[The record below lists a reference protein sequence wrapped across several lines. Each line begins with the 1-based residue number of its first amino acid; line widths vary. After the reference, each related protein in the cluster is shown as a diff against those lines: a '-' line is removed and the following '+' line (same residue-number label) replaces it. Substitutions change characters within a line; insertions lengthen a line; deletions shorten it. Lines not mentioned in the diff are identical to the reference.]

1 MGQLPSPDDR
11 PDPNERS
18 TAVRARVPEHVATG
32 NISTGVIV
40 VTGATEFVL
49 DFVRNLPRPS
59 LVVARIVM
67 PHAVMPQFVD
77 ALNTNMQIYRQ
88 RFGDLGLGGPSP
100 KQRPQIEVTSQS
112 IVSAHSP
119 SPVEPAKVAIGETTS
134 LGAKSGEGSVGGSGT
149 GGGTGRPT
157 PPIESESNPTSSSS
171 PPQNPASS
179 GPRQQSPQEVY
190 DELKLRDELLSGA
203 YANAVMIGHG
213 PHEFCFDF
221 ITNFYPQSA
230 VSGRVF
236 MASGHVG
243 RLYDSLKASWEQLR
257 PRLGGNPPMA

>member
-1 MGQLPSPDDR
+1 MGQIPSPDDR

-32 NISTGVIV
+32 NVSTGVIV
-40 VTGATEFVL
+40 VTGGTEFVL

-77 ALNTNMQIYRQ
+77 ALNNNMQIYRQ
-88 RFGDLGLGGPSP
+88 RFGDVGLGGPP
-100 KQRPQIEVTSQS
+100 VKAPLPIEGTSQS
-112 IVSAHSP
+112 IVSANSP
-119 SPVEPAKVAIGETTS
+119 IVDEPAKAAVGEQS
-134 LGAKSGEGSVGGSGT
+134 KQLAQGSEGSGGAS
-149 GGGTGRPT
+149 GGGAGRPV
-157 PPIESESNPTSSSS
+157 PPIESESNPASSSS
-171 PPQNPASS
+171 APQNPSSS

-230 VSGRVF
+230 VSCRVF

-257 PRLGGNPPMA
+257 PRLGGNPPPNT